1 MKILKLV
8 HADLCGPISPETKAG
23 NKYFLLLVDDFSRLM
38 WIYIMKNKDETLAM
52 FKKFRTLVKKS
63 TDEKVKMLRTDRR
76 GEFFLISLTL
86 IVRRMGLED
95 IL

>member
-1 MKILKLV
+1 MI
-8 HADLCGPISPETKAG
+8 
-23 NKYFLLLVDDFSRLM
+23 
-38 WIYIMKNKDETLAM
+38 KNKDETLAM

-63 TDEKVKMLRTDRR
+63 TDEKVKMLTTNRR